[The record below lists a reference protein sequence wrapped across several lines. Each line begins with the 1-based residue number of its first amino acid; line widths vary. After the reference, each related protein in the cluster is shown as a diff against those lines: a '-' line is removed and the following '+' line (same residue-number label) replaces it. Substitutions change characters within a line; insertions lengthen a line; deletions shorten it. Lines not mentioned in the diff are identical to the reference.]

1 MQHGYEFVTISIW
14 LCRYFF
20 TMCIDHV
27 KPYTMVGTIWEM
39 TTVII
44 LTTLSLLSISQI
56 IIHGN
61 VCVSVTSKYTTV
73 SPGIWLIDTANLK
86 SFFLNYTFLLAY
98 HSKEN
103 VQCEKN
109 IRCTQL
115 ACGVQLSSICVL
127 RSLIAQTSSNRAP
140 SCFRRPFAC
149 HLYWVNVHC
158 WYARI

>member
-56 IIHGN
+56 IIHGSD
-61 VCVSVTSKYTTV
+61 VSVTSK
-73 SPGIWLIDTANLK
+73 
-86 SFFLNYTFLLAY
+86 YTFLLAY